1 MRKKILLLT
10 MTFLLLLSVGIITAQ
25 TTKGQ
30 KSPVTTTM
38 AKKIASY
45 CQYNQRALSLFAVAN
60 PQQIQ
65 NRTDLA
71 HRLLK
76 TLDKHLDCAENF
88 IITLYYNYGVEM
100 AYFALKD
107 AGFTIKET
115 DIAETI
121 WEEEKEKQDKIAKEQ
136 EVKKKIERE
145 QTLLKRIEANDIFAA
160 KSLYVQPDI
169 EIDIANMATSTVLN
183 DKDEYMDYD
192 YDCIISKDGKLS
204 LKNPSDTLNYSM
216 IQKFIYH
223 YIADDNIDLGGYN
236 AGCIE
241 IDGKEVPVNSYINIQ
256 FREERYKHR
265 GYLELTIKKNKKTGR
280 WEFANDTSDKLH
292 NWAKEDAERMRYD
305 LEAAIYSC
313 PTLNV
318 LKGTLQLK
326 IEVYR
331 RVLKSNISDEI
342 DLSYYFDMKYLKR
355 SIWEV
360 EYVPLRYN
368 VSF

>member
-1 MRKKILLLT
+1 MRKKLLLLT
-10 MTFLLLLSVGIITAQ
+10 ATFLLFFTTGTITAQ

-38 AKKIASY
+38 AKKISSY

-60 PQQIQ
+60 SQQVQ

-88 IITLYYNYGVEM
+88 IVTLYYNYGVEM

-107 AGFTIKET
+107 AGVTIKET
-115 DIAETI
+115 DVAETI
-121 WEEEKEKQDKIAKEQ
+121 FKKEKEKQDKIAQEQ
-136 EVKKKIERE
+136 EARKKAERK
-145 QTLLKRIEANDIFAA
+145 QTLLKRIEANDVFAV
-160 KSLYVQPDI
+160 KSLSVQPDI
-169 EIDIANMATSTVLN
+169 EINIANMATSTVFN

-204 LKNPSDTLNYSM
+204 LKNPSDTLNYSAM
-216 IQKFIYH
+216 QKFIYH
-223 YIADDNIDLGGYN
+223 YITDNNIDFGGYK

-241 IDGKEVPVNSYINIQ
+241 IDGIEIPVNSYINIQ
-256 FREERYKHR
+256 FREQRYKHR
-265 GYLELTIKKNKKTGR
+265 GYLELSIKKNKKTGR
-280 WEFANDTSDKLH
+280 WEFTDDTSAKLQ
-292 NWAKEDAERMRYD
+292 NWAKEDAEKMQYD

-313 PTLNV
+313 PTLND

-331 RVLKSNISDEI
+331 RVLKSNISDET

-355 SIWEV
+355 SILGA
-360 EYVPLRYN
+360 EYVTLRYN

>member
-1 MRKKILLLT
+1 MRKKLLLLT
-10 MTFLLLLSVGIITAQ
+10 ATFLLSLSVGTSTAQ
-25 TTKGQ
+25 TTTGQ

-38 AKKIASY
+38 AKKIGSY

-60 PQQIQ
+60 PQQVR

-71 HRLLK
+71 SRLLE

-88 IITLYYNYGVEM
+88 IVTLYYNYGVEM

-115 DIAETI
+115 DVAEAI
-121 WEEEKEKQDKIAKEQ
+121 WKKEKEKRDKIAQEQ
-136 EVKKKIERE
+136 EARKKAERE
-145 QTLLKRIEANDIFAA
+145 QTLLKRIEVNDIFAA
-160 KSLYVQPDI
+160 KSLSAQPDI
-169 EIDIANMATSTVLN
+169 EIDIANMATSTVFN
-183 DKDEYMDYD
+183 DKNEYMDYN
-192 YDCIISKDGKLS
+192 YDCIISKEGKLS
-204 LKNPSDTLNYSM
+204 LKNPSDTLNYSTM
-216 IQKFIYH
+216 QKFIYH
-223 YIADDNIDLGGYN
+223 YIADDNIDFGGYK

-241 IDGKEVPVNSYINIQ
+241 IGGREIPVNSYINIQ
-256 FREERYKHR
+256 FREQRYKHR
-265 GYLELTIKKNKKTGR
+265 GYLEPTIKKNKKTGR
-280 WEFANDTSDKLH
+280 WEFTDDTSAKLQ

-313 PTLNV
+313 PMLND

-331 RVLKSNISDEI
+331 RVLKSNISDET

-355 SIWEV
+355 SMWEV
-360 EYVPLRYN
+360 EYVPLEYS